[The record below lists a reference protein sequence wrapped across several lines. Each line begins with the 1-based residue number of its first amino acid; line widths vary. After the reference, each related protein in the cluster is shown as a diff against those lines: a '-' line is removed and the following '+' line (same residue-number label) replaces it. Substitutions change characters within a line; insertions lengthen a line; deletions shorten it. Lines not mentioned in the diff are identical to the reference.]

1 MSVHE
6 KKEVKSNIPVTIYTE
21 KRELISSVV
30 YFQRANLQIFP
41 ISWREIVFF
50 YNKSFKMIIEIPT
63 FAMKLT
69 NR

>member
-6 KKEVKSNIPVTIYTE
+6 KKEAKNNTPVMIYTE
-21 KRELISSVV
+21 KRGAISSVV
-30 YFQRANLQIFP
+30 YFQKANLQIFP

-63 FAMKLT
+63 FARKLT